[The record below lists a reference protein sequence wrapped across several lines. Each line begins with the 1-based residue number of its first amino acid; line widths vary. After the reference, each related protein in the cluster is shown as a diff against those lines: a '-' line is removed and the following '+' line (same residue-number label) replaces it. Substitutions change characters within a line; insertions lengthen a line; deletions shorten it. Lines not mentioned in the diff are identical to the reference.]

1 MAAPNIKLEQVDEDN
16 TAKPADVSEI
26 VNAYK
31 PPTFKHKK
39 KRWEPKKWEPIF
51 DEMVLMSC
59 LGKSQIEIARR
70 FGYTTRHTNAI
81 LNSKHA
87 QLSKRLILTKLQETI
102 AQTIE
107 QRIAGI
113 KDKALTRIAQ
123 TLNDDKIFET
133 APMAVFD
140 RSVTVL
146 KGTGV
151 LKESASGGS
160 GDVKGNNIFINA
172 DDLKGIREGLAVAN
186 DAKRLNAPSDK
197 KIEIDVT
204 EPGIAAD

>member
-1 MAAPNIKLEQVDEDN
+1 MAVPNVKLEQVNEEEN
-16 TAKPADVSEI
+16 SPPKPADVSEI

-31 PPTFKHKK
+31 PPVFKHKK
-39 KRWEPKKWEPIF
+39 KRWEPKKWEPLF
-51 DEMVLMSC
+51 DEMILMSC

-70 FGYTTRHTNAI
+70 FGYTTRHVNAI
-81 LNSKHA
+81 INCKQA
-87 QLSKRLILTKLQETI
+87 QVTKRIILSKLQETI

-113 KDKALTRIAQ
+113 KDKALTRISQ
-123 TLNDDKIFET
+123 VLSDDTLLET

-160 GDVKGNNIFINA
+160 GDVKGNIFINA

-186 DAKRLNAPSDK
+186 DAKRLNAPK
-197 KIEIDVT
+197 EAIEINVT
-204 EPGIAAD
+204 EPTD

>member
-1 MAAPNIKLEQVDEDN
+1 MAAPNVKLEQVDE
-16 TAKPADVSEI
+16 AKPADVSEI

-81 LNSKHA
+81 LNSKQA
-87 QLSKRLILTKLQETI
+87 KVTKRLILTKLQETI

-160 GDVKGNNIFINA
+160 GDVKGNIFINA

-186 DAKRLNAPSDK
+186 DAKRLNAPQDSHK
-197 KIEIDVT
+197 VEIDVT

>member
-1 MAAPNIKLEQVDEDN
+1 MAAPNLELTKEESN
-16 TAKPADVSEI
+16 SPKSPDVSEI
-26 VNAYK
+26 VNGYK

-39 KRWEPKKWEPIF
+39 KKWQPKKWEPMF

-70 FGYTTRHTNAI
+70 FGYTKDHVNVI
-81 LNSKHA
+81 LNTKQA
-87 QLSKRLILTKLQETI
+87 QVAKRLILSKLQETI

-113 KDKALTRIAQ
+113 KDKALTRISQ
-123 TLNDDKIFET
+123 VLSDDKLLET

-160 GDVKGNNIFINA
+160 GGDVKGNIFINA
-172 DDLKGIREGLAVAN
+172 DDLKGIREGLAIAN
-186 DAKRLNAPSDK
+186 DAKRLNPPKEDK
-197 KIEIDVT
+197 VEIDVT
-204 EPGIAAD
+204 EPTDR